1 MEATYHEPVGW
12 ALLSGQHRP
21 PCRTLFSVLELLLEQ
36 VRDRLQLLGSG
47 DRTER
52 EGGVTLCFPEGPEG
66 QAVTSQRPL
75 HMYQGLVAMIFNT
88 YNRLL
93 GRDNGVSPF
102 QQDIPLLFFLSSPS
116 LMLPGALQHSLDLQ
130 QLELGKPA

>member
-1 MEATYHEPVGW
+1 MSW
-12 ALLSGQHRP
+12 CSGQKGRK
-21 PCRTLFSVLELLLEQ
+21 
-36 VRDRLQLLGSG
+36 GSLC
-47 DRTER
+47 
-52 EGGVTLCFPEGPEG
+52 LCFPEGPEG

-75 HMYQGLVAMIFNT
+75 HMGQGLVAMIFNT

-102 QQDIPLLFFLSSPS
+102 QQDTPLRFFLSSPS

-130 QLELGKPA
+130 QLKLGKPA